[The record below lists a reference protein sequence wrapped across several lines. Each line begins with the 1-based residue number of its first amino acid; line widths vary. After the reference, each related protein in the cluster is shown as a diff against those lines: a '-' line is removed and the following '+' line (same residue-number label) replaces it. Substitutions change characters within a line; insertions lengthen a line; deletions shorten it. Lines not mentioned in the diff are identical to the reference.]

1 MANKTPDHPQEAGPY
16 SPTKWDTREDAYKHA
31 GEYPN
36 QNYTR
41 TQSGHT
47 IMYDDTKDKEHLT
60 LQHRSGARIQMGP
73 TGDIQLIAHNGQ
85 YSIVFGENRMEV
97 TGTHDVTIKGG
108 GTLKV
113 DGDYDVTVG
122 GDVNMAADGDFNW
135 KGKSFNMLGG
145 GNFDMEVKN
154 MTIKTESSATIH
166 SAGAAQMV
174 GGTLASMTSQSGA
187 IALAAA
193 KSVGVYAHGGD
204 VALQAQGGSVHIQTP
219 QEINMDG
226 SQNVWINSG
235 KSKAALDVV
244 SWDAPNHPAKPV
256 RRGLPGRPTMP
267 RHGTYV

>member
-1 MANKTPDHPQEAGPY
+1 MADKRPDHPNPAGPN
-16 SPTKWDTREDAYKHA
+16 SPKKWSTREDAYKHA
-31 GEYPN
+31 GDYPN

-47 IMYDDTKDKEHLT
+47 IMFDDTQDKEHLT

-154 MTIKTESSATIH
+154 MTIKTEGSATIH
-166 SAGAAQMV
+166 SAGAASLV
-174 GGTLASMTSQSGA
+174 GGTAAGLISQEGSIAISASSG
-187 IALAAA
+187 
-193 KSVGVYAHGGD
+193 VGVYAKSGQVAIQAAGGNIN
-204 VALQAQGGSVHIQTP
+204 LKTP
-219 QEINMDG
+219 AEIAMDG
-226 SQNVWINSG
+226 DTNVWINSG
-235 KSKAALDVV
+235 KSKGVEVV
-244 SWDAPNHPAKPV
+244 SWQAPKHPNNQA
-256 RRGLPGRPTMP
+256 RRGPVGNPGP
-267 RHGTYV
+267 RHA